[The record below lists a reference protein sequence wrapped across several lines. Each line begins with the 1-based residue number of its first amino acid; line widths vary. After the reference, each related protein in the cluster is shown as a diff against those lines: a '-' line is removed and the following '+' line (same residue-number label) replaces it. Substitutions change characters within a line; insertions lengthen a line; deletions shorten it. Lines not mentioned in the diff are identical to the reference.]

1 MRVSEIADLMRSPLI
16 TLTTDFGAAD
26 PYVGVM
32 KGVILGISPAASL
45 VDISHDIQPQSIL
58 EGAFII
64 GGSHKYF
71 PEGTV
76 HVVVVDPGVGTSRK
90 ALLLSTPHAYF
101 VAPDNGVL
109 SHVLAQGFPEDPDVI
124 GGNQVLL
131 PPDYKAYRLNNEEF
145 WLHPVSSTFH
155 GRDIFAPVV
164 AHLTKGVPVH
174 DLGEETDRVA
184 WLATQG
190 PYWEGTILHG
200 RVVHVDRFG
209 NLITNIAKGLLPSVS
224 LPTIEVKGHRVVGL
238 SSSYE
243 EGGPI
248 LAVIGSYDTLE
259 VAARNGN
266 ASQVLQ
272 AQIGDPITVE
282 TGH

>member
-1 MRVSEIADLMRSPLI
+1 MHAPLI
-16 TLTTDFGAAD
+16 TLTTDFGTAD

-32 KGVILGISPAASL
+32 KGVILGINPRASI

-58 EGAFII
+58 EGSFII

-101 VAPDNGVL
+101 LAPDNGVL
-109 SHVLAQGFPEDPDVI
+109 SHVLEQGFEGEPELI
-124 GGNQVLL
+124 EGSQVRL
-131 PPDYKAYRLNNEEF
+131 PSGHKAHSLTNEEF

-155 GRDIFAPVV
+155 GRDIFAPAA
-164 AHLTKGVPVH
+164 AHLSRGVTVH
-174 DLGEETDRVA
+174 ELGEETDRVT

-190 PYWEGTILHG
+190 PIRDGSILHG
-200 RVVHVDRFG
+200 QITHVDRFG
-209 NLITNIAKGLLPSVS
+209 NLITNVPEDLLSPDGLPV
-224 LPTIEVKGHRVVGL
+224 IEVKGHRIKGL
-238 SSSYE
+238 SLSYE
-243 EGGPI
+243 EGGPVMA
-248 LAVIGSYDTLE
+248 LIGSYGTLE

-266 ASQVLQ
+266 ASQLLR
-272 AQIGDPITVE
+272 AQVGDPVTVE
-282 TGH
+282 SARPE

>member
-1 MRVSEIADLMRSPLI
+1 MRSPLI

-26 PYVGVM
+26 PYVGMM
-32 KGVILGISPAASL
+32 KGVILGINPTASI

-76 HVVVVDPGVGTSRK
+76 HAVVVDPGVGTSRK

-101 VAPDNGVL
+101 LAPDNGVL
-109 SHVLAQGFPEDPDVI
+109 SHVLTQGFAEDPEVI
-124 GGNQVLL
+124 SGHQVLL
-131 PPDYKAYRLNNEEF
+131 PPNYKACYLNKEEF

-155 GRDIFAPVV
+155 GRDVFAPVA
-164 AHLTKGVPVH
+164 AHLTKGIPVH
-174 DLGEETDRVA
+174 ELGEETDRVT
-184 WLATQG
+184 WLATQV
-190 PYWEGTILHG
+190 PYREGTTLHG
-200 RVVHVDRFG
+200 RVAHIDRFG
-209 NLITNIAKGLLPSVS
+209 NLITNIAKGLLPQDG
-224 LPTIEVKGHRVVGL
+224 LPVVVVKGHRITSI

-248 LAVIGSYDTLE
+248 VAIIGSYDTLE
-259 VAARNGN
+259 VAAKNGN

-272 AQIGDPITVE
+272 AFVGDPVTVE
-282 TGH
+282 TGGHK